1 MATCTYQKSPEDRV
15 IQQLKE
21 LFGSVLNFD
30 VIQNVAVSCQYDV
43 IKSSDR
49 LLEISS
55 HVDHTDNKMGDRPKT
70 VTFGGADIPNSFLPL
85 SNSSST
91 SSLASNKSRKATDIE
106 RTISYIQQNFKVL
119 VLMRGLPGSGKST
132 LARKI
137 LENTI
142 GYDGNRTMHLLST
155 DDYFCN
161 HKLGTYNYDV
171 TKLDTAHGWN
181 QNRAFQSMSRGFS
194 PVIIDNTN
202 VQMWELKPYATMA
215 TDYGYIIE
223 ILEPDT
229 HWCFDDKELS
239 KRNAHNVPRAKIKA
253 MLERYDKNITARKL
267 LTAYNLYYK
276 LQKPPQLRLYPPPD
290 NTLSTNKNKQNS
302 NDQSIKLETATMLN
316 HEHERSTQN
325 DIPLETINLMEF
337 DDEVKTESTSLKE
350 ETNGNSPCEQN
361 LVDKILMCSNDTQTT
376 TVLQPQQNESEAE
389 NASSVRSV
397 FNAWG
402 VDEEALRSWEFV
414 TPIPDDENFRRTVH
428 IPVETNKVVT
438 VESGSNTEG
447 EYFQML
453 SKINDGSFYPCGM
466 KIIDTLNRD
475 INRSTPQKTS
485 PIPKKLMLDKSC
497 MTEDVYEDYE
507 NHMIQLESLFPDV
520 PSTHLQYW
528 YKKCRGDLEWTIEF
542 LLEAKDEIS
551 TLIETEDAKED
562 KEDDKSLS
570 DEDNNSV
577 DNQPFQIKERR
588 RRNRKS
594 SEESN
599 NLKKIIESKID
610 INSDHY
616 SEHLRKIKNRQK
628 TSSESAIASTS
639 HADVEE
645 PGRQRTSS
653 KESSTD
659 DSKEDLVDSDIELDE
674 VDIKKSAKM
683 EETIELNLGEHFVAQ
698 LEEKFGE
705 PSLSYPKGFQPVV
718 QMPASLA
725 RQLYTFYLESV
736 YQQMDNQKQIL
747 EEMAREDEEFAKKLQ
762 ASELEEA
769 KPQQPPTPSL
779 QEIMEGQRQYTKEVE
794 KWKRMNPDDLA
805 LKLTKEKLCSSFPT
819 INKDTLVEI
828 LFAHGNK
835 YIETVE
841 SLLASMEPD
850 AVEGNVEQIKEPPI
864 QEEVLQEMK
873 DAQKCNN
880 NQEYEGVREA
890 TFYREEANK
899 YQKRREDLYKKAQQY
914 HQKGMKEVAQ
924 FYSGLASQQKDYFE
938 RANSMAA
945 TAFLDEHFKRLQDFN
960 TLDLHFLYVKEA
972 IPALDMFLDRS
983 INLLRSSKE
992 KQSEY
997 LQIITG
1003 RGKNS
1008 ENGISKIKPVVQ
1020 ARLKKRDI
1028 KFVQLNPGL
1037 LKVKV
1042 TKATLVTNEFTSD

>member
-30 VIQNVAVSCQYDV
+30 IIQHVAVSCQYDV
-43 IKSSDR
+43 IKSSDK

-55 HVDHTDNKMGDRPKT
+55 HMGHTDNKMEEKHKT
-70 VTFGGADIPNSFLPL
+70 VTFGGVHIPNSFLPL

-142 GYDGNRTMHLLST
+142 GYDGNRAMHLLST
-155 DDYFCN
+155 DDYFYMN
-161 HKLGTYNYDV
+161 KLGIYNYDI
-171 TKLDTAHGWN
+171 TQLETAHGWN

-239 KRNAHNVPRAKIKA
+239 KRNTHDVPRSKIKA

-290 NTLSTNKNKQNS
+290 NTLTTNKNKLS
-302 NDQSIKLETATMLN
+302 SSEQSMKIDTATVLN
-316 HEHERSTQN
+316 HEDERPEQN

-337 DDEVKTESTSLKE
+337 DDEVTSKNQTLAE

-361 LVDKILMCSNDTQTT
+361 PVDKILMCSNDTETT
-376 TVLQPQQNESEAE
+376 TVLQPQHNESDVE
-389 NASSVRSV
+389 NASSVRSAL
-397 FNAWG
+397 NAWG

-414 TPIPDDENFRRTVH
+414 TPIPDDGNVGRTVH
-428 IPVETNKVVT
+428 IPVETNKVIT
-438 VESGSNTEG
+438 TESGTNTED

-453 SKINDGSFYPCGM
+453 SKINRGSPYLRDV
-466 KIIDTLNRD
+466 KILSTLNRD

-542 LLEAKDEIS
+542 LLEAKEEIS
-551 TLIETEDAKED
+551 TLIEAQDLKDEKEN
-562 KEDDKSLS
+562 EKSLS

-577 DNQPFQIKERR
+577 NNQPFQVKERR

-616 SEHLRKIKNRQK
+616 SEHLRKIKNWQK
-628 TSSESAIASTS
+628 THSASPVATTS
-639 HADVEE
+639 HTDVEE
-645 PGRQRTSS
+645 SMRQRTSS
-653 KESSTD
+653 KE
-659 DSKEDLVDSDIELDE
+659 ERVDSDIEVDE
-674 VDIKKSAKM
+674 VDVQKSAKV

-762 ASELEEA
+762 ASELEKA
-769 KPQQPPTPSL
+769 KPQQPPTPNL
-779 QEIMEGQRQYTKEVE
+779 QEIMEGQTQYSKEVE

-805 LKLTKEKLCSSFPT
+805 LKLTREKLFSSFPT

-828 LFAHGNK
+828 LFAHENK
-835 YIETVE
+835 YTETVE

-850 AVEGNVEQIKEPPI
+850 AVEGNVVHIKEPPI
-864 QEEVLQEMK
+864 KEEVLQEMK
-873 DAQKCNN
+873 DAQKSNN
-880 NQEYEGVREA
+880 NQEYEEVREA
-890 TFYREEANK
+890 AFYREEANK
-899 YQKRREDLYKKAQQY
+899 YQKRREDLYKKAQEY

-972 IPALDMFLDRS
+972 IPALDMFLDRA

-1008 ENGISKIKPVVQ
+1008 ENGISRIKPVVQ

-1028 KFVQLNPGL
+1028 K
-1037 LKVKV
+1037 
-1042 TKATLVTNEFTSD
+1042 

>member
-1 MATCTYQKSPEDRV
+1 MATCTYQKSPEDKV

-21 LFGSVLNFD
+21 LFGSVLNLD
-30 VIQNVAVSCQYDV
+30 VIQNVAVSCQFDV
-43 IKSSDR
+43 IKSSDK

-55 HVDHTDNKMGDRPKT
+55 HMDHTDNKMEDGQKN
-70 VTFGGADIPNSFLPL
+70 VAFGGVNISNSFLPL

-106 RTISYIQQNFKVL
+106 RTIGYIQQNFKVL

-137 LENTI
+137 LENTV
-142 GYDGNRTMHLLST
+142 GFDGNRTMHLLST
-155 DDYFCN
+155 DDYFSMN
-161 HKLGTYNYDV
+161 KSGTYNYDIA
-171 TKLDTAHGWN
+171 KLDTAHGWN

-202 VQMWELKPYATMA
+202 VQMWEMKPYATMA

-239 KRNAHNVPRAKIKA
+239 KRNSHSVPRIKIKA
-253 MLERYDKNITARKL
+253 MLERYDKNITSRKL

-290 NTLSTNKNKQNS
+290 NVLTTNKIKQNS
-302 NDQSIKLETATMLN
+302 NEQSIKLETASLLN
-316 HEHERSTQN
+316 HENERSKQN
-325 DIPLETINLMEF
+325 DIPVETINLMEF
-337 DDEVKTESTSLKE
+337 DDEVTTESQSLKE

-361 LVDKILMCSNDTQTT
+361 LVDKILMCSNDTETT
-376 TVLQPQQNESEAE
+376 KVLQPQQNETDAE

-402 VDEEALRSWEFV
+402 VDEAALRSWEFV
-414 TPIPDDENFRRTVH
+414 TPVPDDGNVRRTVH
-428 IPVETNKVVT
+428 VPVELNKVVT
-438 VESGSNTEG
+438 LESGINTED
-447 EYFQML
+447 EYFQVL
-453 SKINDGSFYPCGM
+453 SKISDSSPYPSGI
-466 KIIDTLNRD
+466 KVLDTMNRD
-475 INRSTPQKTS
+475 INRSTPQKAS
-485 PIPKKLMLDKSC
+485 SIPKKLMLDKSC

-507 NHMIQLESLFPDV
+507 NHMIQLESLFPDI
-520 PSTHLQYW
+520 PLTHLQYW

-542 LLEAKDEIS
+542 LLEAKEEIS
-551 TLIETEDAKED
+551 SLIEAEEPKDD
-562 KEDDKSLS
+562 KEDNKSLS

-577 DNQPFQIKERR
+577 NNQPFQVKERK

-616 SEHLRKIKNRQK
+616 SEHLRKIKNRRK
-628 TSSESAIASTS
+628 PNSDSPIASTS

-645 PGRQRTSS
+645 SDRQRTSS
-653 KESSTD
+653 KGSSTD
-659 DSKEDLVDSDIELDE
+659 DDIEVDE
-674 VDIKKSAKM
+674 IDVQKSSKM

-698 LEEKFGE
+698 LEQKFGE

-769 KPQQPPTPSL
+769 KPQQPPTPNL
-779 QEIMEGQRQYTKEVE
+779 QEIMEGQRQYSKEVE

-805 LKLTKEKLCSSFPT
+805 LKLTKEKLFSSFPT

-828 LFAHGNK
+828 LFAHENK
-835 YIETVE
+835 YTETVE
-841 SLLASMEPD
+841 SLLASMEPG
-850 AVEGNVEQIKEPPI
+850 AVEGNVEHIKEPPI

-880 NQEYEGVREA
+880 NQEYGEVRKA

-899 YQKRREDLYKKAQQY
+899 YQKRREYLYQMAQQY
-914 HQKGMKEVAQ
+914 YQKGMKEVAQ

-945 TAFLDEHFKRLQDFN
+945 TAFLEEHFKRLQDFN

-972 IPALDMFLDRS
+972 IPALDMFLDRA
-983 INLLRSSKE
+983 INLLRSSNE
-992 KQSEY
+992 KHSES

-1028 KFVQLNPGL
+1028 K
-1037 LKVKV
+1037 
-1042 TKATLVTNEFTSD
+1042 